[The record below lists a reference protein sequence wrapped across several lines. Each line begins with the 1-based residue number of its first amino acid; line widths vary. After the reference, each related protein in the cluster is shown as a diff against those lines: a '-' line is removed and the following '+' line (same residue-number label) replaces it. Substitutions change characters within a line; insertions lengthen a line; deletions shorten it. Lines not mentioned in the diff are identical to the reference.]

1 MDLYVIT
8 VEFVLKPGTMADFRR
23 LIDQNALD
31 SCRDEPGCQRFDVL
45 APSAQ
50 DDQIFLYEIYDNRA
64 AFELHLKTPHFDLF
78 NRKSAEMVLSKRVVE
93 YHLVCEGSRKSET

>member
-8 VEFVLKPGTMADFRR
+8 VEFTLKPGMMAEFRR

-31 SCRDEPGCQRFDVL
+31 SCRDEPGCQKFDVL
-45 APSAQ
+45 APLAQ
-50 DDQIFLYEIYDNRA
+50 DDRIFLYEIYDNRA

-78 NRKSAEMVLSKRVVE
+78 NRKSADMVLSKRVVE
-93 YHLVCEGSRKSET
+93 YHLVCEGSQKSEN

>member
-23 LIDQNALD
+23 LIDQNAID

-45 APSAQ
+45 VPSAQ
-50 DDQIFLYEIYDNRA
+50 DDRILLYEIYENRT
-64 AFELHLKTPHFDLF
+64 AFEMHLKTRHFDLF
-78 NRKSAEMVLSKRVVE
+78 NRNSADMVLSKRVVE
-93 YHLVCEGSRKSET
+93 HHLVCEGSQEPEN